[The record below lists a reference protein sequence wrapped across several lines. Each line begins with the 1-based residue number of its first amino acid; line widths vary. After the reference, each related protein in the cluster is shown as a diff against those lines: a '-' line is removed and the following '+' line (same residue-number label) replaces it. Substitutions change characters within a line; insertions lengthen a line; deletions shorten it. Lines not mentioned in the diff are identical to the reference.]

1 MQLLPLRHDV
11 FLTSECRK
19 SHLRRDFFFFFSH
32 KRISESNPFLFF
44 FPMWAV
50 PWGSCFTLTFSGQNS
65 LSRVAFLLSR
75 SACSPFCFKPFH
87 LGPFRS
93 RTTAWTL
100 VCLQSPSVSF
110 APLTFTPVPPSGLS
124 SLASPGKRWTLLAGS
139 LLLPF
144 LLLCPVSAIPYCK
157 FHGSRGH
164 CSLQSPHRRLSVFIR
179 PDLLSEGMFKCM
191 GTFALHF
198 EGTGL
203 CMGVQLC
210 ALLRRSVRRR

>member
-75 SACSPFCFKPFH
+75 AACPPFCFKPFH

-100 VCLQSPSVSF
+100 VCLQALLLASRPSPS
-110 APLTFTPVPPSGLS
+110 LPSLLQDS
-124 SLASPGKRWTLLAGS
+124 ARWTLLGRDGHS
-139 LLLPF
+139 LLGPSYCPSSSSVPSLPS
-144 LLLCPVSAIPYCK
+144 LTASSTGA
-157 FHGSRGH
+157 GGTAH
-164 CSLQSPHRRLSVFIR
+164 CSLHTEGSQYSS
-179 PDLLSEGMFKCM
+179 DLTC
-191 GTFALHF
+191 
-198 EGTGL
+198 
-203 CMGVQLC
+203 
-210 ALLRRSVRRR
+210 